1 MNRVKIPSPIVTV
14 EWLNKN
20 CKAENLLIFD
30 ATIKKVG
37 TVSEENQHK
46 EQIPNA
52 IFFDIKNEFSDT
64 NSKYPNTLLHPDE
77 FEFKAQNLGVDKD
90 SCIVVYDDIGMY
102 SAPRV
107 WWMFNTFGLKNIA
120 VLDGGLP
127 AWKKANLYT
136 EEPKKVA
143 IKKGDF
149 VAKYQPQKIR
159 FTEDVL
165 ASVPLAVCI
174 ADARSENRFL
184 GIESEPRKDVRSGHI
199 PSSVNIP
206 YAEMLSDGKMK
217 SVEELKA
224 IFNKFNPNKEELIF
238 SCGSGI
244 TACILA
250 LGAELAGIENYAV
263 YDGSWSEWGSR
274 TDLPIENLKNS
285 KWSKTEFEAYVLLF
299 CAQSNHI
306 ETQEERDY
314 IISKVNEK
322 SFNAIHTE
330 IVHDTNEESAEKIK
344 EYLAENSYSSEEK
357 STLLKDIK
365 NVFFA
370 DGSVDKYEKHVFS
383 ILKKLLE

>member
-1 MNRVKIPSPIVTV
+1 MNKLKIPSPIVTA
-14 EWLNKN
+14 EWLNEN

-30 ATIKKVG
+30 STIPKVG
-37 TVSEENQHK
+37 VVSDQNKIK

-77 FEFKAQNLGVDKD
+77 FEFKAQNLGIDKD
-90 SCIVVYDDIGMY
+90 SCIVVYDDVGIY

-107 WWMFNTFGLKNIA
+107 WWMFNIFGFKNIA

-127 AWKKANLYT
+127 AWKKADLYT
-136 EEPKKVA
+136 EEPKKVEH
-143 IKKGDF
+143 KKGDF
-149 VAKYQPQKIR
+149 IAKYQPQKIR

-165 ASVPLAVCI
+165 ASVPLATCI
-174 ADARSENRFL
+174 ADARSKSRFL
-184 GIESEPRKDVRSGHI
+184 GTEPEPRKEVRSGHI
-199 PSSVNIP
+199 PSSINIP

-217 SVEELKA
+217 STEELKA
-224 IFNKFNPNKEELIF
+224 IFNKFNPNNEELIF

-274 TDLPIENLKNS
+274 TDLPIENYKNS

-314 IISKVNEK
+314 IISKVDEQL
-322 SFNAIHTE
+322 FNAIHTE
-330 IVHDTNEESAEKIK
+330 IVHDTNEESTKKIK
-344 EYLAENSYSSEEK
+344 DFLAENRYSSEEK
-357 STLLKDIK
+357 DALLKDIK
-365 NVFFA
+365 NIFFA
-370 DGSVDKYEKHVFS
+370 DGSVDKYEKHVFE
-383 ILKKLLE
+383 ILKKLLR